1 MSHSQYALLDDVW
14 LSMVRMRALC
24 SGGKRVLQASWQAVL
39 CEPSDAYASARK
51 QKALTSALGFADD
64 D

>member
-24 SGGKRVLQASWQAVL
+24 SGGKRVLQASWQA
-39 CEPSDAYASARK
+39 DHWQAQRYARERK
-51 QKALTSALGFADD
+51 AKAKSLDECSWFR
-64 D
+64 